1 MTRSTMTPAPSGFL
15 RFGLTVLAVGAL
27 LIGSNWL
34 RTHLEAQAWSA
45 ISALDDEKAPDL
57 RFVMEIQHPIDSYS
71 PEGAAAALPQSE
83 NRTCARAR
91 LRAEQADGGV
101 APDASGRP
109 APPRPRCPPA
119 PSCCRLP
126 SPLPALARPSST
138 SRHLSTSD

>member
-101 APDASGRP
+101 APDASGTPPGAAAPAVPSSTELLP
-109 APPRPRCPPA
+109 APLPAPRPRTPVF
-119 PSCCRLP
+119 
-126 SPLPALARPSST
+126 
-138 SRHLSTSD
+138 DI